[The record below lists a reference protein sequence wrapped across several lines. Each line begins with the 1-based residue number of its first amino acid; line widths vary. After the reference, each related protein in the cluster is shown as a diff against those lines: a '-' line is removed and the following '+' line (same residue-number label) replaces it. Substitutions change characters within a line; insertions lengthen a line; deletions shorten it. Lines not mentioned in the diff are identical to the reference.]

1 MLKNKAT
8 RKLYILN
15 NISNESFLK
24 SGKLPNQNITIMIL
38 ILAQEWI
45 LLRSMGKL
53 KDRTKKQEEPPRGS
67 LTNEVLPI
75 RKGLNTNFRDDV
87 YSHILI
93 SNKNVINIPK

>member
-1 MLKNKAT
+1 
-8 RKLYILN
+8 
-15 NISNESFLK
+15 
-24 SGKLPNQNITIMIL
+24 
-38 ILAQEWI
+38 
-45 LLRSMGKL
+45 MGKL

-87 YSHILI
+87 YSYILI